1 MNDVATTNNIS
12 NNMISYIPCI
22 NFFHFQ
28 GLGTK
33 NSPGIIPIRGLLCS
47 YKCFNVEGHDYFG
60 IAQVGEQ

>member
-1 MNDVATTNNIS
+1 
-12 NNMISYIPCI
+12 MISYIPCI